1 MARTSSEKKP
11 PLDEQGS
18 GGVATAG
25 PLPDGR
31 PTDRYEEELQL
42 LAEQWR
48 QSRNPVQG
56 SAAALAMHPA
66 YQRIIGKG
74 PAALPFILR
83 ELQRE
88 PDHWF
93 WALTAITG
101 LDPVPESDR
110 GHLKKMADAWIS
122 WGKKNRII

>member
-1 MARTSSEKKP
+1 MARTSSQKNP

-18 GGVATAG
+18 GGVATVS
-25 PLPDGR
+25 
-31 PTDRYEEELQL
+31 DRQEEELRS

-48 QSRNPVQG
+48 RSRNPVKG
-56 SAAALAMHPA
+56 TAAALAMHPA